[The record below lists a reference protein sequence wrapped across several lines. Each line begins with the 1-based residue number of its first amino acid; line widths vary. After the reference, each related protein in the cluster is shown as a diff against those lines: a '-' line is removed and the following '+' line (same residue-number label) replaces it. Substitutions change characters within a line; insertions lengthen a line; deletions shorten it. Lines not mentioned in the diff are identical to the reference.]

1 MSNESNLKPL
11 STDKAREIGSKGGKA
26 SVEAKHRKSDCK
38 KYNTNKIQK

>member
-38 KYNTNKIQK
+38 KYKIKQV